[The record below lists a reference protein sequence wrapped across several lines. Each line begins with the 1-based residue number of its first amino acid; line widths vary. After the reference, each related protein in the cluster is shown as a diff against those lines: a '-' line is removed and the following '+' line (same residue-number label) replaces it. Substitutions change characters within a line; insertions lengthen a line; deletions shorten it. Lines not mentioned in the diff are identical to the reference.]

1 MSSSTPR
8 TKPAASASS
17 GALPI
22 KLASKS
28 AAAAPKLNNAMEMGT
43 WTAADG
49 QGQPGSNAAPAAP
62 VNSQPDIMQLARV
75 GDIVAMEKL
84 FESGEFDATYSDDEG
99 ITPLHWAAINNQY
112 AMCKF
117 LIEHGAEIN
126 RKGGDSVAT
135 ALQWA
140 AQRCHYYT
148 VNLLLQHGAD
158 PLISDAQGYNTLH
171 ISTFNGNVLLIV
183 LLLHQG
189 IPVDVLDT
197 YGHTSLMWAAYK
209 GFPACVDVFL
219 RWGASVH
226 ATDEQGFTALH
237 WALVKGNPGCILKL
251 IEYGADRFAQTQ
263 SGKTPAVTARE
274 LNTQPAW
281 HRALR
286 ECGYDEDGNTVTPPW
301 PGSNYFLK
309 DKKAFTSKFLFFW
322 PWLMI
327 WGALMAV
334 SYAPVF
340 LGVPLAGMVIYCCH
354 WCATQVLDYA
364 PPDMRHFHKTPWMAG
379 IFAGSLF
386 LVGANWLTTV
396 MWSTIRGESSHLL
409 LNLLFAALFGLTT
422 FFYTASMR
430 YDPGFVP
437 KLNGI
442 AEQRAAIDELLAT
455 WRFDESSFCVTCM
468 IRTPLRSK
476 HCRRCQRCVAK
487 HDHHCPWVYNCIG
500 INNHRHFFLYLVCLT
515 LGILSYDWIIYYYF
529 DLISAKSSETCAV
542 FGPAFCKLI
551 NADGYTLL
559 LTIWTNLQLVW
570 VTMLVFTQLVQ
581 VSRAMTTFE
590 NMTGIHIREATTAL
604 TSTGT
609 PLDPSLAS
617 SAAFSASSAGH
628 AAKHKG
634 GMLKQWSR
642 ILGVDPFIETITG
655 RGAATGKNKRKKKN
669 PYSRGCVSNCKDF
682 WCDPAPVFGQREN
695 GTAVLGGGKVDYTAM
710 YESPTLMRLTGMRTR
725 GAYEAVG
732 TEEV

>member
-1 MSSSTPR
+1 MSSPARLSS
-8 TKPAASASS
+8 KSAASASGGS
-17 GALPI
+17 ARPI
-22 KLASKS
+22 QFATKSSIAPPKLHNEMEMGSLASDGQAVDDD
-28 AAAAPKLNNAMEMGT
+28 AAAAISREK
-43 WTAADG
+43 
-49 QGQPGSNAAPAAP
+49 
-62 VNSQPDIMQLARV
+62 DIMQLARI

-84 FESGEFDATYSDDEG
+84 FATGEFDATYTDDEG

-126 RKGGDSVAT
+126 RKGGESVAT
-135 ALQWA
+135 PLQWA

-158 PLISDAQGYNTLH
+158 PLVTDAQGYNTLH
-171 ISTFNGNVLLIV
+171 ISTFNGNTLLIV

-209 GFPACVDVFL
+209 GFPSCVDVFL

-226 ATDEQGFTALH
+226 AADEQGFTALH
-237 WALVKGNPGCILKL
+237 WALVKGNPGCIQKL
-251 IEYGADRFAQTQ
+251 IEYGADRFAKTDT
-263 SGKTPAVTARE
+263 GKTPSVTATE

-281 HRALR
+281 YRALR
-286 ECGYDEDGNTVTPPW
+286 ECGYDRDGNPVTPPW
-301 PGSNYFLK
+301 PGANYFLK
-309 DKKAFTSKFLFFW
+309 DRRAFTCKFLFFW
-322 PWLMI
+322 PWVMI
-327 WGALMAV
+327 WGVLIV
-334 SYAPVF
+334 LSYSPVF
-340 LGVPLAGMVIYCCH
+340 LGLPLAAGIVYCAH
-354 WCATQVLDYA
+354 WCATQVLEYA
-364 PPDMRHFHKTPWMAG
+364 PSDMRHFHKTPWMAG

-386 LVGANWLTTV
+386 LVGVSWLTTV
-396 MWSTIRGESSHLL
+396 MWRTIRGGSSHVI
-409 LNLLFAALFGLTT
+409 LNLAFGLLFGLTT
-422 FFYTASMR
+422 FFYAASMR

-437 KLNGI
+437 RLNGI
-442 AEQRAAIDELLAT
+442 AEQRAVIDELLAS
-455 WRFDESSFCVTCM
+455 WKFDEANFCVTCM

-487 HDHHCPWVYNCIG
+487 HDHHCPWVYNCVG
-500 INNHRHFFLYLVCLT
+500 INNHRHFFLYLVNLT
-515 LGILSYDWIIYYYF
+515 FGILAYDWLVYYYF
-529 DLISAKSSETCAV
+529 GVVSADASGSCNV
-542 FGPAFCKLI
+542 FGGGLCKLI
-551 NADGYTLL
+551 NSDAYTLL
-559 LTIWTNLQLVW
+559 LSVWVSIQLIW

-590 NMTGIHIREATTAL
+590 NMTGIHTREAATAL

-609 PLDPSLAS
+609 PLDPALA
-617 SAAFSASSAGH
+617 AAAASTTSPTGH
-628 AAKHKG
+628 ASRHRG

-655 RGAATGKNKRKKKN
+655 RGAATGSNRRKKKN

-682 WCDPAPVFGQREN
+682 WCDPAPIFGQREN
-695 GTAVLGGGKVDYTAM
+695 GTAVLGGGKVDYTTM
-710 YESPTLMRLTGMRTR
+710 YESPTLMSLTGIRTR
-725 GAYEAVG
+725 GGYEAVE